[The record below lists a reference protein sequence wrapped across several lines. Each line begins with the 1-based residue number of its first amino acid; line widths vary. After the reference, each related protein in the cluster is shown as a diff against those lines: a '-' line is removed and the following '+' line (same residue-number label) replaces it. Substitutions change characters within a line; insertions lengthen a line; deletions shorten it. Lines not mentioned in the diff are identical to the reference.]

1 MENEKIIGAVEN
13 ILFMAGEA
21 IEIAELAQALG
32 IPKEELQQILQTEMK
47 VREKG
52 SGLLLKQFADRVQLC
67 TRPEYAELIIGLLG
81 EKNEEAL
88 SRAMLETLS
97 IIAYRQP
104 VTREEVERVR
114 GVNSSYTINT
124 LLEKDLIY
132 VAGRKDALGRPKLYA
147 TSQAFLR
154 YFDLH
159 SREDLPE
166 LKEEETAEEQ
176 LDSQKEIA
184 E

>member
-1 MENEKIIGAVEN
+1 
-13 ILFMAGEA
+13 
-21 IEIAELAQALG
+21 
-32 IPKEELQQILQTEMK
+32 
-47 VREKG
+47 
-52 SGLLLKQFADRVQLC
+52 
-67 TRPEYAELIIGLLG
+67 
-81 EKNEEAL
+81 
-88 SRAMLETLS
+88 MLETLS

-159 SREDLPE
+159 SLEDLPE

>member
-1 MENEKIIGAVEN
+1 M
-13 ILFMAGEA
+13 
-21 IEIAELAQALG
+21 
-32 IPKEELQQILQTEMK
+32 
-47 VREKG
+47 
-52 SGLLLKQFADRVQLC
+52 
-67 TRPEYAELIIGLLG
+67 
-81 EKNEEAL
+81 
-88 SRAMLETLS
+88 
-97 IIAYRQP
+97 
-104 VTREEVERVR
+104 
-114 GVNSSYTINT
+114 
-124 LLEKDLIY
+124 IY

-159 SREDLPE
+159 SLEDLPE

>member
-13 ILFMAGEA
+13 ILFMAGESV
-21 IEIAELAQALG
+21 EIADLAQALD
-32 IPKEELQQILQTEMK
+32 ISREELEQILQTEMEA
-47 VREKG
+47 REKKG
-52 SGLLLKQFADRVQLC
+52 SGLLLKRFSDRVQLC

-114 GVNSSYTINT
+114 GVNSSYTINM
-124 LLEKDLIY
+124 LVEKNLIY

-147 TSQAFLR
+147 TSQEFLR
-154 YFDLH
+154 YFDLR
-159 SREDLPE
+159 SLEELPE
-166 LKEEETAEEQ
+166 LDVEEVAEEQ
-176 LDSQKEIA
+176 IEAD
-184 E
+184 

>member
-1 MENEKIIGAVEN
+1 METEKIIGAVEN
-13 ILFMAGEA
+13 ILFMAGDA
-21 IEIAELAQALG
+21 VGIVDLAQALD
-32 IPKEELQQILQTEMK
+32 IPQEQLQQILQQEMQ
-47 VREKG
+47 RRAYG
-52 SGLLLKQFADRVQLC
+52 AGLLIKQFEDRVQLC
-67 TRPEYAELIIGLLG
+67 TRPEYAELIVNLLG

-88 SRAMLETLS
+88 SKAMLETLS

-124 LLEKDLIY
+124 LLDKELIY

-154 YFDLH
+154 YFDLQ
-159 SREDLPE
+159 SLEDLPE
-166 LKEEETAEEQ
+166 LRQEEEAEQPMEQ
-176 LDSQKEIA
+176 EELS
-184 E
+184 